1 LQGKN
6 EMSLYTIVFIVVTLL
21 LLIGLGIFTLIVMK
35 IDKWVDKKE
44 RLGRDSIYSSK
55 KDEKKLPPEK

>member
-1 LQGKN
+1 
-6 EMSLYTIVFIVVTLL
+6 MSLYTIVFIVVTIL

-44 RLGRDSIYSSK
+44 RLGRDSIYKDK
-55 KDEKKLPPEK
+55 KEDKSQVQK

>member
-1 LQGKN
+1 
-6 EMSLYTIVFIVVTLL
+6 MSLYTIVFIVVTVL

-44 RLGRDSIYSSK
+44 RLGRDSIYKDK
-55 KDEKKLPPEK
+55 KEEKSQTQK